1 MGGGARMIAGAVVEM
16 VSTGNPRTCGQADGR
31 QAAGGQV
38 DCNAVFHQAGD
49 VTDLPFANDS
59 AIIDSTQKEPPM
71 NANKPPQTSTPTYTM
86 GYSDEFQEMLKHRSA
101 GTHAAHLLPY
111 LKPGL
116 RVLDFGCGPGTISV
130 GLAQAVDRGC
140 TAHMEASQIEMAR
153 NCGGGGRARQR
164 GVDVTDLPFAND
176 SFDVAHCHAVLTH
189 VPDTQ
194 ATLAEAKRVLKPGGL
209 ISSRELIGAASFVD
223 PDPGDRGEMWATFLK
238 LLAGN
243 GGHPQMGKEL
253 KRAFLDAGFSDI
265 RASASFDSYGTT
277 SDIDRFYGVAIGWFF
292 APDTVEAAT
301 KHGLASHEQFDD
313 WRRMLDQWKDAPG
326 AFATV
331 AWGEAIGR
339 KP

>member
-1 MGGGARMIAGAVVEM
+1 
-16 VSTGNPRTCGQADGR
+16 
-31 QAAGGQV
+31 
-38 DCNAVFHQAGD
+38 
-49 VTDLPFANDS
+49 
-59 AIIDSTQKEPPM
+59 M

-130 GLAQAVDRGC
+130 GLAQAVDPGEL
-140 TAHMEASQIEMAR
+140 HGIDMEASQIEMAR
-153 NCGGGGRARQR
+153 TAAAAGGHDNAVFQTG
-164 GVDVTDLPFAND
+164 DVTDLPFAND

-223 PDPGDRGEMWATFLK
+223 PDPGDRGEMWVTFSK

-292 APDTVEAAT
+292 APNTVEAAT

>member
-1 MGGGARMIAGAVVEM
+1 
-16 VSTGNPRTCGQADGR
+16 
-31 QAAGGQV
+31 
-38 DCNAVFHQAGD
+38 
-49 VTDLPFANDS
+49 
-59 AIIDSTQKEPPM
+59 
-71 NANKPPQTSTPTYTM
+71 
-86 GYSDEFQEMLKHRSA
+86 MLKHRSA

-130 GLAQAVDRGC
+130 GLAQAVDPGEL
-140 TAHMEASQIEMAR
+140 HGIDMEASQIEMAR
-153 NCGGGGRARQR
+153 TAAAAGGHDNAVFHTG
-164 GVDVTDLPFAND
+164 DVTDLPFAND

>member
-1 MGGGARMIAGAVVEM
+1 
-16 VSTGNPRTCGQADGR
+16 
-31 QAAGGQV
+31 
-38 DCNAVFHQAGD
+38 
-49 VTDLPFANDS
+49 
-59 AIIDSTQKEPPM
+59 M

-86 GYSDEFQEMLKHRSA
+86 GYSDEFQKMLKHRSA

-130 GLAQAVDRGC
+130 GLAQAVDPGEL
-140 TAHMEASQIEMAR
+140 HGIDMEASQIALAR
-153 NCGGGGRARQR
+153 TAAAAGGHDNAVFHTG
-164 GVDVTDLPFAND
+164 DVTDLPFAND

-223 PDPGDRGEMWATFLK
+223 PDPGDRGEMWVTFSK

-292 APDTVEAAT
+292 APNTVEAAT
-301 KHGLASHEQFDD
+301 KHGLASREQFDD